1 MSTDRRSIVVV
12 DDHSL
17 FRSGVVQAFRE
28 VDDFDVVGEGAT
40 AEEAISLVERLTPDI
55 ALTDVSMPGGG
66 LGAAQKICK
75 RWPRVKVVM
84 LTVSEDQETILKALD
99 AGSVGYVLKGVSAPE
114 LVNIVR
120 SIADG
125 ERYVPPGMALRLL
138 TAMRNPQPPD
148 PMRARLALLSRAE
161 ERVLRLL
168 AHGLSNWEIAQ
179 ATGVQVKT
187 VKFHVSNILAKGGF
201 KNRTEAAIIAQ
212 RYVPASDE

>member
-28 VDDFDVVGEGAT
+28 VDDFSVVGEGAS
-40 AEEAISLVERLTPDI
+40 AADAIDLVERLAPDI
-55 ALTDVSMPGGG
+55 ALADVSMPGGG
-66 LGAAQKICK
+66 LDAAQTICK
-75 RWPRVKVVM
+75 RWPKVKVIM

-99 AGSVGYVLKGVSAPE
+99 AGSVGYVLKGVSASD

-125 ERYVPPGMALRLL
+125 ERYVPPSMAVQLL
-138 TAMRNPQPPD
+138 TAMRKPQAVD
-148 PMRARLALLSRAE
+148 PVQARLALLSRAE
-161 ERVLRLL
+161 ARVLRLL
-168 AHGLSNWEIAQ
+168 AHGLSNREIAQ

-187 VKFHVSNILAKGGF
+187 VKFHVSNILSKGGF
-201 KNRTEAAIIAQ
+201 KNRTEAAVVAQ
-212 RYVPASDE
+212 KYVPADD